1 MAQPTTVIRKT
12 AVDVAAVREKE
23 LRELEDQLIMHKDTL
38 HKLFRLLDQLD
49 DHEVINGLNAAL
61 AKSDPILTRVLKAV
75 NETETDKAIR
85 NGLLLVQGLGKFN
98 FSEIEPMILKFNKGL
113 KLSTEYNQ
121 NKPLGWLGLLNVLTN
136 KDFVEGSIVLT
147 KFVRGFGTSFEQLK
161 QEQGIV
167 DPVHTDSGELQN
179 AKAVE
184 LPSKAAETREDR
196 NASAKTSRE
205 KRQSSNPKV
214 KMLGLAAGTALT
226 IGSILLKK

>member
-12 AVDVAAVREKE
+12 KVDIAEVRAKE

-49 DHEVINGLNAAL
+49 DHEVLNALNAGL
-61 AKSDPILTRVLKAV
+61 SKSDPILTRVLKAV
-75 NETETDKAIR
+75 NETETDKALR

-121 NKPLGWLGLLNVLTN
+121 SKPLGWLGLLNVLTN

-147 KFVRGFGTSFEQLK
+147 KFVKGFGTSFEQLK
-161 QEQGIV
+161 KEQGIV
-167 DPVHTDSGELQN
+167 NPVQTDVGDLDSV
-179 AKAVE
+179 KAVE
-184 LPSKAAETREDR
+184 LPSKATDSYESKPKR
-196 NASAKTSRE
+196 NTS
-205 KRQSSNPKV
+205 PKV
-214 KMLGLAAGTALT
+214 KMLGLATGAALAAG
-226 IGSILLKK
+226 SVLLKK